1 MGATKGWRGDLRIAD
16 TEAGLSGASNEGHID
31 GVDTNIDGGLEELYQ
46 LGSRLPQEI
55 NEGNV
60 KMGLSITKKFVDGT
74 WAGYA
79 GVGETDMLPP
89 EKYVG
94 LYPFGYNAGKVKI
107 VCRGKFGNW
116 RLSTPQADYVTES
129 LDFAVESISIGTV

>member
-1 MGATKGWRGDLRIAD
+1 MSATKGWRGNLRIAD
-16 TEAGLSGASNEGHID
+16 TEGGLSGAGDEDYID
-31 GVDTNIDGGLEELYQ
+31 GVDTDLDGGLEELYQ

-60 KMGLSITKKFVDGT
+60 KMSLSVTKKFVDGT
-74 WAGYA
+74 WAGHA
-79 GVGETDMLPP
+79 GVGQTDMLPP

-94 LYPFGYNAGKVKI
+94 LYPFGYGAGKIKI
-107 VCRGKFGNW
+107 VCRGKFGSW
-116 RLSTPQADYVTES
+116 RLSTPQDGYAAEI

>member
-1 MGATKGWRGDLRIAD
+1 MSATKGWRGNLRIAD
-16 TEAGLSGASNEGHID
+16 TEAGLSSAGDEGYID
-31 GVDTNIDGGLEELYQ
+31 GVGTDLDGGLEELYE

-60 KMGLSITKKFVDGT
+60 KMSLSIEKKFVDGT

-79 GVGETDMLPP
+79 GVGQTDMLPP

-94 LYPFGYNAGKVKI
+94 LYPFGYGSGKVEI
-107 VCRGKFGNW
+107 VCKGKFGNW
-116 RLSTPQADYVTES
+116 RLSAPQDGYVTES
-129 LDFAVESISIGTV
+129 LDFVVESISIGTV